1 MPQQIPGFM
10 ETRQIGEHLAEIIQN
25 HLATDIQNRDDNKCL
40 VASFAK
46 LMTSDNVH
54 AAIRLFSRERIG
66 GFLNLRDVI
75 EDRDAIL

>member
-1 MPQQIPGFM
+1 MTQQMPGFM
-10 ETRQIGEHLAEIIQN
+10 ETRQIVV
-25 HLATDIQNRDDNKCL
+25 HLATDIKSRDNKCL

-46 LMTSDNVH
+46 LMTSGNVH
-54 AAIRLFSRERIG
+54 AAICLFYRERIG